1 MSVPKVAIVGRPNVG
16 KSSIMNWLAHK
27 RVSVVDPMAG
37 VTRDRVTYLMHV
49 DDRYFELID
58 TGGIGIVDVGELTE
72 EVDTQIRIAIE
83 QADVIMFVVEGPA
96 GITALDQE
104 VSRRLWKIDKP
115 KLLVVNKCD
124 SPKVDREVAE
134 FYQMAAA
141 PLVTISVK
149 GNRNQDELLKA
160 ILKTLPPPDDLEAE
174 EGEIL
179 DQVPEL
185 KLAIVGR
192 RNVGKS
198 TFINQLADDDRVIV
212 SEIPGTT
219 RDSIDVRFQ
228 MDEKAFI
235 AIDTP
240 GVRKRKSLAN
250 NVEWYGL
257 ARAKRS
263 IRRANVVLMF
273 FDCMETISKVDKQ
286 LVGEIFDEYKPCIF
300 VVNKWDLA
308 PESTGTTDWAEYL
321 FKNFTHMR
329 HVPVCVITAKDGR
342 NTKKLINLAQSIYKQ
357 SRFRTKTGEL
367 NKLIRAAIK
376 NAPPPTRMNRMPR
389 ILFATQVSTEP
400 PTIVIK
406 CNAAELFDEDYKRY
420 LLGVLRERLPF
431 KEVPIK
437 LYFRSKA
444 DDHTKAEREEAISS
458 ALDRG
463 VDLDD
468 FEEELLGGEFE
479 DE

>member
-1 MSVPKVAIVGRPNVG
+1 
-16 KSSIMNWLAHK
+16 
-27 RVSVVDPMAG
+27 
-37 VTRDRVTYLMHV
+37 
-49 DDRYFELID
+49 
-58 TGGIGIVDVGELTE
+58 
-72 EVDTQIRIAIE
+72 
-83 QADVIMFVVEGPA
+83 MFVVEGPA

-134 FYQMAAA
+134 FYQMADA
-141 PLVTISVK
+141 PMVTISVK
-149 GNRNQDELLKA
+149 GNRNQDELLKS
-160 ILKTLPPPDDLEAE
+160 ILKVLPPPDDMESE

-198 TFINQLADDDRVIV
+198 TFINQLAEDERVIV

-228 MDEKAFI
+228 MDGKSFI

-286 LVGEIFDEYKPCIF
+286 LVGEIFDEHKPCIF

-342 NTKKLINLAQSIYKQ
+342 NVKKLINLAQSIYKQ

-367 NKLIRAAIK
+367 NKLVRAAIK

-444 DDHTKAEREEAISS
+444 DEHTKAEREEAISS

-463 VDLDD
+463 IDADEIEDEILGEDLLDD
-468 FEEELLGGEFE
+468 
-479 DE
+479 

>member
-1 MSVPKVAIVGRPNVG
+1 
-16 KSSIMNWLAHK
+16 
-27 RVSVVDPMAG
+27 
-37 VTRDRVTYLMHV
+37 
-49 DDRYFELID
+49 
-58 TGGIGIVDVGELTE
+58 
-72 EVDTQIRIAIE
+72 
-83 QADVIMFVVEGPA
+83 MFVVEGPA

-357 SRFRTKTGEL
+357 SRFRTRTGEL

-479 DE
+479 DD

>member
-1 MSVPKVAIVGRPNVG
+1 
-16 KSSIMNWLAHK
+16 
-27 RVSVVDPMAG
+27 
-37 VTRDRVTYLMHV
+37 MHV

-308 PESTGTTDWAEYL
+308 PEATGTTDWAEYL

-479 DE
+479 DD